1 MCITRPPTRSIA
13 TSSPG
18 CSTSKVELYYGFL
31 VSKWLTARPNIQY
44 VVSPGVNDVDNAWI
58 AG

>member
-1 MCITRPPTRSIA
+1 M
-13 TSSPG
+13 
-18 CSTSKVELYYGFL
+18 ELYYGFL
-31 VSKWLTARPNIQY
+31 VSKWLTALPNIQY